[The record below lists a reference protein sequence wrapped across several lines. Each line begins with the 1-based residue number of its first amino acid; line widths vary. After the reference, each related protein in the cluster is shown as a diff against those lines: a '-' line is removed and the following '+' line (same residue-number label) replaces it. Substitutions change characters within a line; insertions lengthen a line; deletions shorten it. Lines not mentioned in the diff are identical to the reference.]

1 MNKDRIIDIDCG
13 TLKRETLMD
22 NLIDKPKKRMNKK
35 LKIIIAVIGLS
46 IICSYIDVIF
56 FSNNLYQGVTGASM
70 LFFVRTLAE
79 FIIFGFGIVFG
90 MSINLVRSKK

>member
-1 MNKDRIIDIDCG
+1 
-13 TLKRETLMD
+13 
-22 NLIDKPKKRMNKK
+22 MNKK

-46 IICSYIDVIF
+46 IICSYTDVIF
-56 FSNNLYQGVTGASM
+56 FRNNLYQGVTGASM

-90 MSINLVRSKK
+90 LSINFVRSKK